1 MKRIFLTFSIFFIFF
16 LMLAYPSITKVAAHN
31 GLQLWIFTV
40 MPALLPYTIISSILL
55 ALNAFRYP
63 CRLFEKIFH
72 KKLPEYEIFTAICG
86 ILCGCPIGAKIAA
99 DSYKCGHLS
108 KSTAEF
114 LMCAFNNISPSFI
127 VNYIFCAVY
136 APYINLSLAD
146 KCILFLL
153 LMVAS
158 VGGAVI
164 AQLMAKGSLVWKS
177 NHYSKLHTSDYI
189 EIKNSPC
196 AESSIPVVGNSSPLS
211 AFQIFDSCI
220 LSSFEIQVKIG
231 GYIILFTIIN
241 SLFQQT
247 LNLSWMQGS
256 VFGSIMELTS
266 GLGMFCDSGASTG
279 LYYIINNGD
288 NYAPNIIISTIWS
301 LTAFGGLCTMMQ
313 VKTVTSGTDLSIGKY
328 VVSKILAGLVAF
340 VLTYCLFML

>member
-1 MKRIFLTFSIFFIFF
+1 
-16 LMLAYPSITKVAAHN
+16 MLAYPSITKVAAHN

-63 CRLFEKIFH
+63 CRLFEKFFH

-99 DSYKCGHLS
+99 DSYKGNRLS
-108 KSTAEF
+108 RKTAEF

-127 VNYIFCAVY
+127 VNYIFCSVY
-136 APYINLSLAD
+136 APYIALNLAN
-146 KCILFLL
+146 KCVLFLV

-164 AQLMAKGSLVWKS
+164 AQLMA
-177 NHYSKLHTSDYI
+177 NLHSRSRTSI
-189 EIKNSPC
+189 STVTEKTPC
-196 AESSIPVVGNSSPLS
+196 EEGSIPVVRNTSPLS

-241 SLFQQT
+241 NLFQQT

-288 NYAPNIIISTIWS
+288 NYAPNIIISTISS

-328 VVSKILAGLVAF
+328 VVSKILAGIIAF
-340 VLTYCLFML
+340 ALTYCLL